1 LPFTTCTGAGQYTI
15 LARRNLEKLLIVYTI
30 TITRSKRI
38 TEHKAFTNLQITKAE
53 PETVAVF
60 HLLCPLSCLPI
71 VRIPNVADILKVILL
86 FIEKAGFLGVFVEN

>member
-15 LARRNLEKLLIVYTI
+15 LARRNLEKLHIVY